1 MNRSYEKILS
11 VVHTKLGCTLESGW
25 IPFEPWTKNANH
37 VATYTLQVRFLF
49 MVRGGRTYFT
59 FYGAS
64 NKRTTLIDTIQSSIL
79 NLDVVAWSN
88 FNSLTPYKNFIQVIA
103 DTPCHKNHKNCEIKK
118 NLTWRQSKKN
128 ERTECMKKEGNLVQ
142 KTRDER
148 NKIAGNRSN
157 QSELL

>member
-1 MNRSYEKILS
+1 MLWDTKVDRCRLDYDHWVSNLISNKLLDEPFIWKNPICS
-11 VVHTKLGCTLESGW
+11 TKLGCTLESGW

-88 FNSLTPYKNFIQVIA
+88 FNSLPPYINFIQVVIA
-103 DTPCHKNHKNCEIKK
+103 DTPCRKNREIKK
-118 NLTWRQSKKN
+118 NLISK
-128 ERTECMKKEGNLVQ
+128 
-142 KTRDER
+142 
-148 NKIAGNRSN
+148 I
-157 QSELL
+157 ELKYS